1 MSLESWSLG
10 PQQPSLGAFLNN
22 QTLEPWSLNNQALEP
37 SSTTKPWSL
46 GASTTK
52 PWSLP
57 QEPNLGALEPQ
68 QPSLGASTATNK
80 LKILQLLDHGCCW
93 CRSFYNKPK
102 LVLRKAHGSMSLAS
116 HCVG

>member
-22 QTLEPWSLNNQALEP
+22 QTLEP

-57 QEPNLGALEPQ
+57 EQPNLGALEPQ
-68 QPSLGASTATNK
+68 QPSLGAFLNKQALEPQQPPTN
-80 LKILQLLDHGCCW
+80 
-93 CRSFYNKPK
+93 
-102 LVLRKAHGSMSLAS
+102 
-116 HCVG
+116 